1 MPTGDPY
8 AFLRDCLSAK
18 GVSNFGHYANPAVE
32 QALADL
38 PHTFDAEKRIALTN
52 AIQQQ
57 VIDDAGM
64 DFIGFNNMQ
73 VGISKSV
80 TGFLST
86 PSDYYHVT
94 KDLDKK

>member
-1 MPTGDPY
+1 
-8 AFLRDCLSAK
+8 
-18 GVSNFGHYANPAVE
+18 
-32 QALADL
+32 
-38 PHTFDAEKRIALTN
+38 
-52 AIQQQ
+52 
-57 VIDDAGM
+57 M